1 MKDFNKMSHEEL
13 LACFENAEN
22 AANEPD
28 RLAAIVEM
36 ARRLK
41 MMRYFTESLCKSAA
55 DRHAAE
61 VGIVSAFV
69 MVDAPSQILIEQ
81 IA

>member
-1 MKDFNKMSHEEL
+1 MTDLNKMPHDAL
-13 LACFENAEN
+13 LAYFENAEN
-22 AANEPD
+22 AGDEPD

-69 MVDAPSQILIEQ
+69 MVDAPSQMLIEQ

>member
-1 MKDFNKMSHEEL
+1 MTDLNKMPHDAL
-13 LACFENAEN
+13 LAYFENAEN